1 MKFSDEFVISV
12 CSNLHDWWFLTDNEE
27 LRTIWKKD
35 IREALEQA
43 DKCYPLVKKPWWK
56 FW

>member
-1 MKFSDEFVISV
+1 MKFSDEFIISV

-27 LRTIWKKD
+27 LRIIWKKH

-43 DKCYPLVKKPWWK
+43 DKCYPLVKKPWWR